1 MRNMSDQED
10 VVIYDSSLTL
20 SQLKGLWG
28 NNGDFSQE
36 ELDQLASD
44 VNDAIHNVVEEF
56 LNWRKP

>member
-28 NNGDFSQE
+28 NNGDFSEE
-36 ELDQLASD
+36 ELDKLASD
-44 VNDAIHNVVEEF
+44 INDAIHNVVEDF